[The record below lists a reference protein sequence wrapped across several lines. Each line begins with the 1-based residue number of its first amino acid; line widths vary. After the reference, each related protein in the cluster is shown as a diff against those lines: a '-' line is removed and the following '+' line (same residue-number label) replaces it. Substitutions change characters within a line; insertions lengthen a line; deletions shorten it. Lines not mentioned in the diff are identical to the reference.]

1 MATYTITVD
10 ERTREGKSLVRYLR
24 DLGVIV
30 EPNDA
35 TLAAVKEIQ
44 KVIHI
49 ERPSGRFFRVFSLQ
63 ENHRRHPD
71 GGGCVNGTNRG
82 LGTGPRASVR
92 HGRLRPAISIKDSP
106 GPAQR

>member
-35 TLAAVKEIQ
+35 TLAAIEEIRDEDED
-44 KVIHI
+44 VLDI
-49 ERPSGRFFRVFSLQ
+49 SVF
-63 ENHRRHPD
+63 E
-71 GGGCVNGTNRG
+71 
-82 LGTGPRASVR
+82 
-92 HGRLRPAISIKDSP
+92 KK
-106 GPAQR
+106 

>member
-35 TLAAVKEIQ
+35 TLAAVEEIRDEDED
-44 KVIHI
+44 VLDI
-49 ERPSGRFFRVFSLQ
+49 SVF
-63 ENHRRHPD
+63 E
-71 GGGCVNGTNRG
+71 
-82 LGTGPRASVR
+82 
-92 HGRLRPAISIKDSP
+92 KK
-106 GPAQR
+106 